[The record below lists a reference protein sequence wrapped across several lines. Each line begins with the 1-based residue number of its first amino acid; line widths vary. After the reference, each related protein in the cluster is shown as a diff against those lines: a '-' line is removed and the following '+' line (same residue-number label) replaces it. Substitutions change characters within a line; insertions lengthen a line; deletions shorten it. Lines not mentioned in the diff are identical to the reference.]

1 MRMNL
6 DVKSIGKYIS
16 ILYRQAQSY
25 ITHQLRPYNIGSGQ
39 YIFLL
44 ALYRQDGINQ
54 EELTRELL
62 IDKATTARALSKLEQ
77 EGYVKRERDPVDK
90 RAYRVFIT
98 GKARKVRPII
108 YQTVRDWSDLLCADL
123 NDEEKVVLDA
133 ILKKMV
139 NSAKFHLQ
147 QQ

>member
-1 MRMNL
+1 MNK

-44 ALYRQDGINQ
+44 ALYEHDGINQ
-54 EELTRELL
+54 EELSKELM
-62 IDKATTARALSKLEQ
+62 IDKATTARALYKLEKS
-77 EGYVKRERDPVDK
+77 GYVLRETDPEDR
-90 RAYRVFIT
+90 RAYHVFIT
-98 GKARKVRPII
+98 DKARELKPII
-108 YQTVRDWSDLLCADL
+108 YRTVRAWSDLLGADL
-123 NDEEKVVLDA
+123 SEEEKISLGV

-139 NSAKFHLQ
+139 NSAMFYLEKNS
-147 QQ
+147 